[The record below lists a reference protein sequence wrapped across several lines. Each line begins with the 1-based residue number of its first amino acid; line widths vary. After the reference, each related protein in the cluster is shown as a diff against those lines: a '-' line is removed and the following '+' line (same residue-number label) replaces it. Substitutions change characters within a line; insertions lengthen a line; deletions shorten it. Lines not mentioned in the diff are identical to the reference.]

1 VTGARSA
8 GAARGRVARWGRRL
22 GLWGPVV
29 VQMGLIFSA
38 SSIPDLKGLPG
49 GLPDWAAHGAAY
61 AVLAAL
67 VLRALAGG
75 RRAAVTIAL
84 AVWAATLAVAYG
96 VPGRSA
102 TLGDLAADA
111 VGAVV
116 AVAIAWAWCAAART
130 SRRAETG
137 RARRV

>member
-1 VTGARSA
+1 
-8 GAARGRVARWGRRL
+8 
-22 GLWGPVV
+22 
-29 VQMGLIFSA
+29 
-38 SSIPDLKGLPG
+38 
-49 GLPDWAAHGAAY
+49 
-61 AVLAAL
+61 
-67 VLRALAGG
+67 
-75 RRAAVTIAL
+75 VTIAL

-96 VPGRSA
+96 VTDEWHQRFVPGRSA